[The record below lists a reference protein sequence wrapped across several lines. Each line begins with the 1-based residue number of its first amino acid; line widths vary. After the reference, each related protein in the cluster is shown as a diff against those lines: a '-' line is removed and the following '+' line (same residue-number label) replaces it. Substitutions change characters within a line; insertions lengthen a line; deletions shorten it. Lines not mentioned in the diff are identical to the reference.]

1 MSVNTGT
8 KLLICGQIVDKVRT
22 KICQES
28 FWKAHGFL
36 KQALLFIFGLP
47 KIMCSSQYSIK
58 AETSGPC
65 NLLPIQTFPMVL
77 LALTM
82 KSMGEESG
90 QSQNKNLTRHYF
102 AQNEQKTCEKD
113 SIT

>member
-1 MSVNTGT
+1 
-8 KLLICGQIVDKVRT
+8 
-22 KICQES
+22 
-28 FWKAHGFL
+28 
-36 KQALLFIFGLP
+36 
-47 KIMCSSQYSIK
+47 
-58 AETSGPC
+58 
-65 NLLPIQTFPMVL
+65 MVL